1 MANKELLAMDGDELI
16 YKAAFSAQ
24 HKEHWVKLTNGDV
37 QGPFSTKKLA
47 VEWLGD
53 GEAEE
58 IYTTVVAKTESQA
71 SDGLKRIIGNAIRD
85 VRPTDHR
92 IYLSGKDNFRYE
104 VATLLP
110 YKGNRHDADKPF
122 HFHFLKDL
130 IISKYDAITVDGME
144 ADDAMSIT
152 SWQHQMKGTSWDV
165 TIATQD
171 KDLKMVPGFHYNPTT
186 RKRMHL
192 DPYEA
197 RLFFYKQLLTGD
209 GTDNIPGINGVGPAT
224 ANKILDPLKSEPS
237 RVLYEAVL
245 AAYKKAE
252 RNPKVRAKMP
262 EGVWGRDR
270 IVEVGRLLWMLQER
284 NQMWVPE
291 EEYYGKD

>member
-1 MANKELLAMDGDELI
+1 MAKKELLAIDGDEFI

-24 HKEHWVKLTNGDV
+24 HKEHWIRMHNGDTR
-37 QGPFSTKKLA
+37 GPFSTKKLA

-53 GEAEE
+53 GDADELY
-58 IYTTVVAKTESQA
+58 IVVVPKTESQA
-71 SDGLKRIIGNAIRD
+71 SDGLKRIIGSAIRD

-92 IYLSGKDNFRYE
+92 LYLTGKDNFRYE

-110 YKGNRHDADKPF
+110 YKGNRKDADKPF
-122 HFHFLKDL
+122 HFDFLKDL
-130 IISKYDAITVDGME
+130 IINQYNAITVDGIE

-152 SWQHQMKGTSWDV
+152 SWQHQIKDTSWEV

-186 RKRMHL
+186 RKRLHL

-197 RLFFYKQLLTGD
+197 RLYFYKQLLTGD
-209 GTDNIPGINGVGPAT
+209 GTDNIPGISGMGPAT
-224 ANKILDPLKSEPS
+224 ANKVLDPIKDESS

-245 AAYKKAE
+245 AQYTKAE
-252 RNPKVRAKMP
+252 NNPKVRAKMP

-270 IVEVGRLLWMLQER
+270 VVEVGRLLWMLQER
-284 NQMWVPE
+284 DQMWVPE
-291 EEYYGKD
+291 EEYYVKG